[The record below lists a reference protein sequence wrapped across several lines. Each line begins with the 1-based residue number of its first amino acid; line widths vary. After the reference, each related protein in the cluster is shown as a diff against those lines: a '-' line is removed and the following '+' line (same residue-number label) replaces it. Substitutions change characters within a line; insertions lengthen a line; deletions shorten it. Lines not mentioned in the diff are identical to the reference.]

1 MLFIEK
7 IAAAP
12 PFARKITSSINH
24 FTGEMPNMVNSLRNG
39 VEKTT
44 KIMDSEK
51 RRTLGQ
57 NIWNKYVVGKVNN
70 VSNGAFG
77 KDIMKENF
85 VTQGDDLINN
95 TKRLTKG
102 MASAFGMDPIS
113 RAKREMAKEITKN
126 QNTNYPLAAN
136 PYAIPYP
143 GAVNPYA
150 WK

>member
-12 PFARKITSSINH
+12 PLARKITSSINH
-24 FTGEMPNMVNSLRNG
+24 FTGSMPNMMKSLRNG

-44 KIMDSEK
+44 DMMNSES

-57 NIWNKYVVGKVNN
+57 NVWNKYIVGKVNGL
-70 VSNGAFG
+70 SNMVTG
-77 KDIMKENF
+77 KDIMREKF

-113 RAKREMAKEITKN
+113 RAKRNMYKEMYSN
-126 QNTNYPLAAN
+126 QNPNN
-136 PYAIPYP
+136 PEV
-143 GAVNPYA
+143 VNPYA
-150 WK
+150 RS